1 MDTPKIIKADS
12 SNVEEVKSAITLGF
26 AADPLLRWFFP
37 DPHKFL
43 KNFAFWMDAFSKP
56 ALESDSIFTDENYYG
71 GAIWHP
77 PGIHLDPEVLGP
89 TLEDI
94 PSNRLESA
102 LQMFDE
108 FDDCHPKEDHWYLPF
123 IGLDPSKQ
131 GQGIGSLILKES
143 LKQADEQGKIAY
155 LESSNPM
162 NMSLYERHGFETI
175 KMIEIGD
182 SPPAHPMI
190 RYPR

>member
-77 PGIHLDPEVLGP
+77 PGIHLDAEVLGP

-94 PSNRLESA
+94 PSYRLESA

-108 FDDCHPKEDHWYLPF
+108 FDECHPKEA
-123 IGLDPSKQ
+123 DPPGEPLHQPQRSYPQ
-131 GQGIGSLILKES
+131 GRG
-143 LKQADEQGKIAY
+143 
-155 LESSNPM
+155 NP
-162 NMSLYERHGFETI
+162 I
-175 KMIEIGD
+175 
-182 SPPAHPMI
+182 PPALE
-190 RYPR
+190 RC

>member
-1 MDTPKIIKADS
+1 MQPPKIIKADVT
-12 SNVEEVKSAITLGF
+12 NIEQVKSAITLGF
-26 AADPLLRWFFP
+26 VSDPLIRWFFP
-37 DPHKFL
+37 DPHKYL
-43 KNFAFWMDAFSKP
+43 KNFAFWTDAFSKP
-56 ALESDSIFTDENYYG
+56 ALESDAVFTDENFCG
-71 GAIWHP
+71 GAIWLP
-77 PGIHLDPEVLGP
+77 PGVHLGAEVLGS

-94 PSNRLESA
+94 PSDRLENA
-102 LQMFDE
+102 MKMFEEFDE
-108 FDDCHPKEDHWYLPF
+108 CHPKEDHWYLPF

-143 LKQADEQGKIAY
+143 LKQADEQGKVAY

-175 KMIEIGD
+175 KRIEIGD

-190 RYPR
+190 RYPK

>member
-1 MDTPKIIKADS
+1 MEPPKIIKADS
-12 SNVEEVKSAITLGF
+12 SNVEKVKSAITLGF
-26 AADPLLRWFFP
+26 AADPFLRWFFP
-37 DPHKFL
+37 DPHIYL

-56 ALESDSIFTDENYYG
+56 ALESDSIFADENFYG

-77 PGIHLDPEVLGP
+77 PGIHLDSDVLAP

-94 PSNRLESA
+94 PDFRLESA
-102 LQMFDE
+102 LQMFEE
-108 FDDCHPKEDHWYLPF
+108 FNECHPKEDHWYLPF

-143 LKQADEQGKIAY
+143 LKQADEQGKVAY

-162 NMSLYERHGFETI
+162 NMSLYAVSYTHLTLPT
-175 KMIEIGD
+175 K
-182 SPPAHPMI
+182 A
-190 RYPR
+190 